1 MARRRR
7 DERGAGPTGCCVVD
21 KPPGCTSHD
30 VVDRV
35 RRALGTRR
43 VGHAGTLDPDATG
56 VLVLGVGRAT
66 RLLQYVTGTDK
77 SYEGEIVFG
86 METSTL
92 DAGGVETARHDMA
105 GLDPSTVA
113 AATAGF
119 LGPIEQVPPMV
130 SAVKVDGRR
139 LHELAREGQE
149 VERTARSVRVD
160 RFDVEA
166 TDDPLVYRARIECSS
181 GTYVRSLA
189 ADLGTALGGGAHL
202 RNLRRTRV
210 GHFLEDQARPLEDLE
225 LRPAV
230 DLVGDLPRIAADAEL
245 AGMVAAGRSLGPAPG
260 SGRVAVVDGE
270 GNLLAVY
277 EVVDGEL
284 RPAVVLVG

>member
-7 DERGAGPTGCCVVD
+7 ADSSTGPTGCCVID

-35 RRALGTRR
+35 RRQLGTRR

-56 VLVLGVGRAT
+56 VLVVGVGRAT
-66 RLLQYVTGTDK
+66 RLLQFVTGTDK

-86 METSTL
+86 VETSTL
-92 DAGGVETARHDMA
+92 DAGGVETARHDM
-105 GLDPSTVA
+105 GDLDPAAVSA
-113 AATAGF
+113 AAARFVGD
-119 LGPIEQVPPMV
+119 IEQIPPMV

-149 VERTARSVRVD
+149 VERKPRRVRVD
-160 RFDVEA
+160 RFDGEP
-166 TDDPLVYRARIECSS
+166 TDDPSVYRAHIECSS
-181 GTYVRSLA
+181 GTYIRSLA
-189 ADLGTALGGGAHL
+189 ADLGRELGGGAHL

-210 GHFLEDQARPLEDLE
+210 GPFAVSEARDLDE
-225 LRPAV
+225 LDLRPAV
-230 DLVGDLPRIAADAEL
+230 DLVGDLPRIEADAEL
-245 AGMVAAGRSLGPAPG
+245 AAMVAAGRGLGPASG
-260 SGRVAVVDGE
+260 SGRVAVVDAAGH
-270 GNLLAVY
+270 LLAVY
-277 EVVDGEL
+277 EVVDGQL

>member
-7 DERGAGPTGCCVVD
+7 DDAGTGPTGCCVID

-56 VLVLGVGRAT
+56 VLIVGVGRAT
-66 RLLQYVTGTDK
+66 RLLQFVTGTDK

-86 METSTL
+86 VETSTL
-92 DAGGVETARHDMA
+92 DAAGVETARPDMT
-105 GLDPSTVA
+105 GLDPDA
-113 AATAGF
+113 AQEAAQRFVGQ
-119 LGPIEQVPPMV
+119 IEQIPPMV
-130 SAVKVDGRR
+130 SAVKVGGRR

-149 VERTARSVRVD
+149 VERKPRSVRVD
-160 RFDVEA
+160 RFDVTPTEE
-166 TDDPLVYRARIECSS
+166 PLVYQARIDCSS
-181 GTYVRSLA
+181 GTYIRSLA
-189 ADLGTALGGGAHL
+189 ADLGRALGGGAHI

-210 GHFLEDQARPLEDLE
+210 GPFPVGEARSLDEID

-230 DLVGDLPRIAADAEL
+230 DLVGDLPKVVADTEL
-245 AGMVAAGRSLGPAPG
+245 AAMVSAGRTLGPAPG
-260 SGRVAVVDGE
+260 QGRMAIVDDDGQ
-270 GNLLAVY
+270 LLAVY
-277 EVVDGEL
+277 EVVDGQL